1 MIYFDMILHPAFH
14 IYDFHIFITSN
25 FVLTFSD
32 VIKHLPF
39 QTHAFHLELDHKTSH
54 YLLKPLRPVK
64 IARWKFLQI

>member
-1 MIYFDMILHPAFH
+1 MIYFHIILHPAVH

-39 QTHAFHLELDHKTSH
+39 QTHAFHLELDHRTSH
-54 YLLKPLRPVK
+54 YLLTPLRPVK
-64 IARWKFLQI
+64 IAR

>member
-1 MIYFDMILHPAFH
+1 MIYFHIILHPAVH
-14 IYDFHIFITSN
+14 IYDFRIFITSN

-39 QTHAFHLELDHKTSH
+39 QTHAFHLELDHKTLH

-64 IARWKFLQI
+64 IAR

>member
-1 MIYFDMILHPAFH
+1 MIYFHIILHPTVN

-39 QTHAFHLELDHKTSH
+39 QTHAFHLELDHRTSH
-54 YLLKPLRPVK
+54 YLLTLLRPVK
-64 IARWKFLQI
+64 IAR

>member
-1 MIYFDMILHPAFH
+1 MIYFHIILHPTVN

-39 QTHAFHLELDHKTSH
+39 QTHAFHLELDHRTSH
-54 YLLKPLRPVK
+54 YLLTSLRPVK
-64 IARWKFLQI
+64 IAR